1 MESNNSKYFC
11 TDLEK
16 EFREICKQEEYKDLN
31 NINNKEGNQNII
43 LLEPEEQNSIIEKK
57 PDDKG
62 NTDTF
67 LNKKRKPKKQYIAE
81 IKRLIKEAG
90 LEGKYIFTKIKGNNY
105 PWKYPNANNFQSND
119 QSPFNQINYDNIQIN
134 TTILY
139 NNDNNKNKN
148 NNNNSINNGNNN
160 NNNNAKK
167 KKKEEEFPE
176 VNPNKHTQQTGS
188 ILEWLQK
195 LNIQPID
202 EDMPNKLDISK
213 VNLLNDSIY
222 NISYDIVS
230 HKSIY
235 EEGCNGVVK
244 FNGILRQTEGY
255 KHFIYLRNQNEFDPS
270 INGKVYQ
277 WKVRILSDSNLIG
290 VGLAD
295 KNLVLANKNSF
306 LKDENTLSNGVFGLI
321 STYNKILKKKD
332 IRPWHSDNKNLVN
345 YVATFP
351 EFKKGREITII
362 YNSSIQNLEFLSK
375 NISYKMEKVIPQY
388 SKGDSMLTPCAIFY
402 YADDKVQFSELNVF
416 K

>member
-16 EFREICKQEEYKDLN
+16 EFREICKQEEYKDINSL
-31 NINNKEGNQNII
+31 NNKEDNQNII
-43 LLEPEEQNSIIEKK
+43 LLEPEEKK

-62 NTDTF
+62 NADTF

-90 LEGKYIFTKIKGNNY
+90 LEGKYIFTKIKGKNCPWNY
-105 PWKYPNANNFQSND
+105 PNSNSFQTKD

-148 NNNNSINNGNNN
+148 SSNNNGSSNN

-176 VNPNKHTQQTGS
+176 VNPNKHTQQTSS

-195 LNIQPID
+195 LNIQPLD
-202 EDMPNKLDISK
+202 EDISNKLDINK
-213 VNLLNDSIY
+213 INLLNDNIY
-222 NISYDIVS
+222 NISYNIVS
-230 HKSIY
+230 QKSIY

-244 FNGILRQTEGY
+244 FNGILRQTKGY
-255 KHFIYLRNQNEFDPS
+255 KHFIYLRTQNEFDPS

-295 KNLVLANKNSF
+295 KNLVLANKNNF
-306 LKDENTLSNGVFGLI
+306 IKDENTLSNGVFGLI
-321 STYNKILKKKD
+321 STYNKKLNKKD

-375 NISYKMEKVIPQY
+375 NISYKMEKVIPMY

-402 YADDKVQFSELNVF
+402 YADDKVQFSELNIF

>member
-16 EFREICKQEEYKDLN
+16 EFREICKQEEYKDINSL
-31 NINNKEGNQNII
+31 NNKEDNQNII
-43 LLEPEEQNSIIEKK
+43 LLEPEEKNSIIDKQ

-62 NTDTF
+62 NTDNF

-105 PWKYPNANNFQSND
+105 PWKYTNANNFQSKD

-139 NNDNNKNKN
+139 NNDNNKKN
-148 NNNNSINNGNNN
+148 NNNNSNNN
-160 NNNNAKK
+160 NNDKK

-176 VNPNKHTQQTGS
+176 VNPNKYTQQTSS

-195 LNIQPID
+195 LNIQPLD
-202 EDMPNKLDISK
+202 EDIPNKLDINK
-213 VNLLNDSIY
+213 NNLFNDNIY

-235 EEGCNGVVK
+235 KESCNGVVK
-244 FNGILRQTEGY
+244 FNGILKQVEGY
-255 KHFIYLRNQNEFDPS
+255 KHFIYLRTQIEFDPS

-290 VGLAD
+290 IGLAD

-321 STYNKILKKKD
+321 STYNKKLNKKD

-345 YVATFP
+345 YIATFP

-375 NISYKMEKVIPQY
+375 NISYKMEKVIPIY
-388 SKGDSMLTPCAIFY
+388 SKCDSFLAPCAIFY

>member
-16 EFREICKQEEYKDLN
+16 EFREICKQEEYKDINSL
-31 NINNKEGNQNII
+31 NNKEENQNII
-43 LLEPEEQNSIIEKK
+43 LLEPEEKK

-62 NTDTF
+62 NADTF

-90 LEGKYIFTKIKGNNY
+90 LEGKYIFTKIKGKNCPWNY
-105 PWKYPNANNFQSND
+105 PNSNSFQSKD

-148 NNNNSINNGNNN
+148 SSNNNGSNN

-176 VNPNKHTQQTGS
+176 VNPNKHTQQTSS

-195 LNIQPID
+195 LNIQPLD
-202 EDMPNKLDISK
+202 EDISNKLDINK
-213 VNLLNDSIY
+213 INLLNDNIY
-222 NISYDIVS
+222 NISYNIVS
-230 HKSIY
+230 QKSIY

-244 FNGILRQTEGY
+244 FNGILRQTKGY
-255 KHFIYLRNQNEFDPS
+255 KHFIYLRTQNEFDPS

-295 KNLVLANKNSF
+295 KNLVLANKNNF
-306 LKDENTLSNGVFGLI
+306 IKDENTLSNGVFGLI
-321 STYNKILKKKD
+321 STYNKKLNKKD

-375 NISYKMEKVIPQY
+375 NISYKMEKVIPMY

-402 YADDKVQFSELNVF
+402 YADDKVQFSELNIF

>member
-16 EFREICKQEEYKDLN
+16 EFREICKQEEYKDMN
-31 NINNKEGNQNII
+31 NINNKEDNQNII
-43 LLEPEEQNSIIEKK
+43 LLEPEEKK

-62 NTDTF
+62 NADTF

-90 LEGKYIFTKIKGNNY
+90 LEGKYIFTKIKGKNCPWNY
-105 PWKYPNANNFQSND
+105 PNSNSFQSKD

-148 NNNNSINNGNNN
+148 NNSNNSNSN

-176 VNPNKHTQQTGS
+176 VNPNKHTQQTSS

-195 LNIQPID
+195 LNIQPLD
-202 EDMPNKLDISK
+202 EDISNKLDINK
-213 VNLLNDSIY
+213 INLLNDNIY
-222 NISYDIVS
+222 NISYNIVS
-230 HKSIY
+230 QKSIY

-244 FNGILRQTEGY
+244 FNGILRQTKGY
-255 KHFIYLRNQNEFDPS
+255 KHFIYLRTQNEFDPS

-295 KNLVLANKNSF
+295 KNLVLANKNNF
-306 LKDENTLSNGVFGLI
+306 IKDENTLSNGVFGLI
-321 STYNKILKKKD
+321 STYNKNLNKKD

-375 NISYKMEKVIPQY
+375 NISYKMEKVIPMY

>member
-16 EFREICKQEEYKDLN
+16 EFREICKQEEYKDMN
-31 NINNKEGNQNII
+31 SINNKEDNQNII
-43 LLEPEEQNSIIEKK
+43 LLEPEEKK

-62 NTDTF
+62 TADTF
-67 LNKKRKPKKQYIAE
+67 LNKKRRPKKQYIAE

-90 LEGKYIFTKIKGNNY
+90 LERKYIFTKIKGKNCPWNY
-105 PWKYPNANNFQSND
+105 PNSNSFQSKD

-148 NNNNSINNGNNN
+148 SSNNNGSSNN

-176 VNPNKHTQQTGS
+176 VNPNKHTQQTSS

-195 LNIQPID
+195 LNIQPLD
-202 EDMPNKLDISK
+202 EDIPNKLDINK
-213 VNLLNDSIY
+213 INLLNDNIY
-222 NISYDIVS
+222 NISYNIVS
-230 HKSIY
+230 QKSIY

-244 FNGILRQTEGY
+244 FNGILRQTKGY
-255 KHFIYLRNQNEFDPS
+255 KHFIYLRTQNEFDPT

-321 STYNKILKKKD
+321 STYNKKLNKKD

-375 NISYKMEKVIPQY
+375 NISYKMEKVIPMY
-388 SKGDSMLTPCAIFY
+388 SKRDSMLTPCAIFY

>member
-16 EFREICKQEEYKDLN
+16 EFREICKQEEYKDMN
-31 NINNKEGNQNII
+31 SINNKEDNQNII
-43 LLEPEEQNSIIEKK
+43 LLEPEEKK

-62 NTDTF
+62 NADTF

-90 LEGKYIFTKIKGNNY
+90 LEGKYIFTKIKGKNCPWNY
-105 PWKYPNANNFQSND
+105 SNSNSFQSKD

-148 NNNNSINNGNNN
+148 SNNNNVSNN

-176 VNPNKHTQQTGS
+176 VNPNKHTQQTSS

-195 LNIQPID
+195 LNIQPLD
-202 EDMPNKLDISK
+202 EDIPNKLDINK
-213 VNLLNDSIY
+213 INLLNDNIY
-222 NISYDIVS
+222 NISYNIVS
-230 HKSIY
+230 QKSIY

-244 FNGILRQTEGY
+244 FNGILRQTKGY
-255 KHFIYLRNQNEFDPS
+255 KHFIYLRTQNEFDPS

-295 KNLVLANKNSF
+295 KNLVLANKNNF
-306 LKDENTLSNGVFGLI
+306 IKDENTLSNGVFGLI
-321 STYNKILKKKD
+321 STYNKKLNKKD

-375 NISYKMEKVIPQY
+375 NISYKMEKVIPMY

-402 YADDKVQFSELNVF
+402 YADDKVQFSELNIF

>member
-16 EFREICKQEEYKDLN
+16 EFREICKQEEYKDMN
-31 NINNKEGNQNII
+31 SINNKEDNQNII
-43 LLEPEEQNSIIEKK
+43 LLEPEEKK

-62 NTDTF
+62 NADTF
-67 LNKKRKPKKQYIAE
+67 LNKKRRPKKQYIAE

-90 LEGKYIFTKIKGNNY
+90 LEGKYIFTKIKGKNCPWNY
-105 PWKYPNANNFQSND
+105 PNSNSFQSKD

-148 NNNNSINNGNNN
+148 NNNNSNNNNGNNN
-160 NNNNAKK
+160 NNNNTKK

-176 VNPNKHTQQTGS
+176 VNPNKHTQQTSS

-195 LNIQPID
+195 LNIQPLD
-202 EDMPNKLDISK
+202 EDISNKLDINK
-213 VNLLNDSIY
+213 INLLNDNIY
-222 NISYDIVS
+222 NISYNIVS
-230 HKSIY
+230 QKSIY

-244 FNGILRQTEGY
+244 YNRILRQTEGY
-255 KHFIYLRNQNEFDPS
+255 NHFIYLRTQNEFDPS

-321 STYNKILKKKD
+321 STYNKKLNKKD

-375 NISYKMEKVIPQY
+375 NISYKMEKVIPMY

>member
-16 EFREICKQEEYKDLN
+16 EFREICKQEEYKDINDFN
-31 NINNKEGNQNII
+31 NREDNNNVIS
-43 LLEPEEQNSIIEKK
+43 LEPEEKNSILEKI
-57 PDDKG
+57 PEDKG
-62 NTDTF
+62 NIENF

-81 IKRLIKEAG
+81 IKRLIKEGG
-90 LEGKYIFTKIKGNNY
+90 LEGKYIFTKIKSKNY
-105 PWKYPNANNFQSND
+105 PWKYPNSNSFQSND

-148 NNNNSINNGNNN
+148 NNNSNSNDINNV
-160 NNNNAKK
+160 KK

-176 VNPNKHTQQTGS
+176 VNPNKHTQQTSS

-195 LNIQPID
+195 LNIQPSDENPSNKID
-202 EDMPNKLDISK
+202 INNI
-213 VNLLNDSIY
+213 NLRNDNIY

-230 HKSIY
+230 HKSLY
-235 EEGCNGVVK
+235 DEGCNGVVK
-244 FNGILRQTEGY
+244 FNGILKQSEGY
-255 KHFIYLRNQNEFDPS
+255 KHFIYLRTQNEFDPS

-295 KNLVLANKNSF
+295 KNLVLANKNNF
-306 LKDENTLSNGVFGLI
+306 IKDENTLTNGFFGLI
-321 STYNKILKKKD
+321 STYNKKLKKKE

-362 YNSSIQNLEFLSK
+362 YNSGIQNLEFLAK
-375 NISYKMEKVIPQY
+375 NISYKMEKVIPMY
-388 SKGDSMLTPCAIFY
+388 SKGDSLLTPCAIFY
-402 YADDKVQFSELNVF
+402 YTDDKVQFSELNVF

>member
-16 EFREICKQEEYKDLN
+16 EFREICNQEEYKDMN
-31 NINNKEGNQNII
+31 IINNKEDSKNII
-43 LLEPEEQNSIIEKK
+43 LLEPEEKNTIIEKK
-57 PDDKG
+57 QDDKD
-62 NTDTF
+62 NMNTF

-81 IKRLIKEAG
+81 IKRLIREGG
-90 LEGKYIFTKIKGNNY
+90 LEGKYIFTKIKNKNY
-105 PWKYPNANNFQSND
+105 PWKYPNSNSFQSKE

-148 NNNNSINNGNNN
+148 NSNNN
-160 NNNNAKK
+160 NNNSSNNNNSKPKK

-176 VNPNKHTQQTGS
+176 ANPNKHTQQTSS
-188 ILEWLQK
+188 ISEWLQK
-195 LNIQPID
+195 LNIQPLD
-202 EDMPNKLDISK
+202 EDIPNKIDINNI
-213 VNLLNDSIY
+213 NLLNDNIY
-222 NISYDIVS
+222 NISYNIVS

-235 EEGCNGVVK
+235 DEACNGVVK
-244 FNGILRQTEGY
+244 FNGIMKQTEGY
-255 KHFIYLRNQNEFDPS
+255 RHFIYLRTQNEFDPS

-295 KNLVLANKNSF
+295 KNLVLANNNNF
-306 LKDENTLSNGVFGLI
+306 LKDESNLSNGVFGLI
-321 STYNKILKKKD
+321 STYNKKLNKKD

-362 YNSSIQNLEFLSK
+362 YNSSIQNLEFLAKS
-375 NISYKMEKVIPQY
+375 ISYKMEKVIPMI
-388 SKGDSMLTPCAIFY
+388 SKCDSLLVPCVIFY
-402 YADDKVQFSELNVF
+402 YTDDKVQFSELNVF